1 MKLCLT
7 LWIIIFWACSDKIS
21 GTSTS
26 TTTMANVQ
34 INGTESISSTNLLSS
49 SSSLAKTNAVSVES
63 VTFGMQSI
71 ESSDIVLLED
81 FSKNKTSGILSFDS
95 SGSWFGSDDN
105 WDGQGYSTILDI
117 KDNDLA
123 RGIQGDSSKFYGWN
137 FIEGYGI
144 QDNALMGLTTIS
156 KYRDEPIGKAAYAFA
171 GFSYQF
177 KNKYANNELMR
188 AKDGEIIGE
197 ASGFKIDDVL
207 CITMA
212 YTGSQLRIQLPDITN
227 DLSQHGHKEIYIPF
241 SSNNKTVVAIDLDI
255 IPFAW
260 QNQEYSAPD
269 IADSSAIHNI
279 YRVNIHHIIKSNTEE
294 AIFLGKEEEKITIY
308 SISLNSCKYI

>member
-1 MKLCLT
+1 M
-7 LWIIIFWACSDKIS
+7 
-21 GTSTS
+21 
-26 TTTMANVQ
+26 
-34 INGTESISSTNLLSS
+34 ESMVFS
-49 SSSLAKTNAVSVES
+49 
-63 VTFGMQSI
+63 MQSA
-71 ESSDIVLLED
+71 ELSDVVLLED

-105 WDGQGYSTILDI
+105 WDGKGYSTILDI

-123 RGIQGDSSKFYGWN
+123 RGIEGDSSKFYGWN
-137 FIEGYGI
+137 FIDGYGI

-156 KYRDEPIGKAAYAFA
+156 KFRDEPIGKAAYAFA

-177 KNKYANNELMR
+177 KNKYINNELMR
-188 AKDGEIIGE
+188 AQDGEIIGE
-197 ASGFKIDDVL
+197 SSGFKVDDVL

-227 DLSQHGHKEIYIPF
+227 DLSKYGHKEIYIPF
-241 SSNNKTVVAIDLDI
+241 SSNNKTVVAIDLDL

-260 QNQEYSAPD
+260 QNKETTAPD
-269 IADSSAIHNI
+269 IADSAAIHNI

-294 AIFLGKEEEKITIY
+294 AIFLKKEEERITIY
-308 SISLNSCKYI
+308 SISLNSCK